1 MAAHGPSDAPIRQ
14 LKEADVDRAFAEHP
28 EERSERG
35 SGSAGSVAGVRVGEK
50 GGQQGMPDIR
60 QIQIAAE
67 RAAKRASGRGKATG
81 APAAKPPQ
89 APTAAPLQADLAD
102 WEQEAEQGAPDPAA
116 AVPQAPAVAATPSP
130 EPLGVE
136 TGDILDRA
144 ARAALKLLAQIP
156 TGMELYVGSQLD
168 TKSVEMVMG
177 LGYLV
182 GKGLAHYRGNSHY
195 RISNAGIGA
204 FIEDKV

>member
-35 SGSAGSVAGVRVGEK
+35 SGSAGSFTGVRVGEK

-67 RAAKRASGRGKATG
+67 RAAKRAFGRGKATG

-102 WEQEAEQGAPDPAA
+102 WEQEAEQGAPDPA
-116 AVPQAPAVAATPSP
+116 VAATPSP
-130 EPLGVE
+130 EPLSVE

-195 RISNAGIGA
+195 RISEAGRAA
-204 FIEDKV
+204 FAEEKL